1 MFLDTNWQNWV
12 QKHGVCKFFKWE
24 EQYRMYLSE
33 LDRDAQLTG
42 NRSTQMEE
50 DNIKQLCVVL
60 VKLTDVLDRLNM
72 LVSGVIVL
80 ILMQFVIQ
88 YFK

>member
-1 MFLDTNWQNWV
+1 
-12 QKHGVCKFFKWE
+12 
-24 EQYRMYLSE
+24 MYLSE
-33 LDRDAQLTG
+33 LDRGAQLTG

-80 ILMQFVIQ
+80 ILM
-88 YFK
+88 

>member
-1 MFLDTNWQNWV
+1 
-12 QKHGVCKFFKWE
+12 
-24 EQYRMYLSE
+24 MYLSE
-33 LDRDAQLTG
+33 LDRGAQLTG

-88 YFK
+88 CFK

>member
-1 MFLDTNWQNWV
+1 
-12 QKHGVCKFFKWE
+12 
-24 EQYRMYLSE
+24 MYLSE

>member
-1 MFLDTNWQNWV
+1 
-12 QKHGVCKFFKWE
+12 
-24 EQYRMYLSE
+24 MYLRE

>member
-1 MFLDTNWQNWV
+1 
-12 QKHGVCKFFKWE
+12 
-24 EQYRMYLSE
+24 MYLSE
-33 LDRDAQLTG
+33 LDRGAQLTG

-60 VKLTDVLDRLNM
+60 VKLTDVLDRLYM

>member
-1 MFLDTNWQNWV
+1 
-12 QKHGVCKFFKWE
+12 
-24 EQYRMYLSE
+24 MYLSE

-50 DNIKQLCVVL
+50 DNIKQLCDVL

-80 ILMQFVIQ
+80 ILMQFVI
-88 YFK
+88 